1 MHQQSSLRSWMSPSR
16 HLLSLVLGLVVVVLL
31 AAACVPAPAAT
42 PGGDSAP
49 AAPAATNTAPVAPTE
64 NAPAPTLAAGS
75 AVTATTSGPSASAPK
90 VSSLPSGVDADGNFY
105 RGDPKATVKMVEY
118 SDFQCPYCSSFARD
132 TGPQVDA
139 AYVATGKVL
148 LVFRNFPL
156 DIHPNAMPAAKA
168 ALCAGQQKPALF
180 WAMHDWLF
188 TNQNTW
194 SSAQDAA
201 AEFRKQAVAAG
212 ADGTQY
218 DKCVAAAETAS
229 HIQKDIADGAKQ
241 GVQGTPAFFVND
253 WFVNGA
259 VPFQQFQLTIEKAVA
274 GQHPAP
280 TPTPLPAGAN
290 FYDPDPNRAGLTY
303 DGSPSLGDGKAPLLL
318 IAFEDL
324 KCKDCGQFFKDVLPA
339 LRDKYVKDGQLRI
352 LFFYYPNE
360 GPKAAVA
367 AACASRQGKFWEFA
381 DALYAHQA
389 DWKDGDNAAMAKYAK
404 DLGLD
409 DGKFSQCLSDP
420 SAQAQ
425 IDNALTFGQ
434 DQIGVPQVP
443 AFLLIDLKQSKPQAA
458 MVGPQQ
464 LPAFTDKLD
473 QALSAAA
480 QATAAPAA
488 GATPAPTPPAAPA
501 PTATK

>member
-1 MHQQSSLRSWMSPSR
+1 MHQQSSSSSWMRPSR
-16 HLLSLVLGLVVVVLL
+16 HLLSLGLGLVVVVLL
-31 AAACVPAPAAT
+31 AAACVPAPAAN
-42 PGGDSAP
+42 PGATSAP
-49 AAPAATNTAPVAPTE
+49 AATITAPVAPTI
-64 NAPAPTLAAGS
+64 AAGN
-75 AVTATTSGPSASAPK
+75 AVTATTSGPTALTPKASD
-90 VSSLPSGVDADGNFY
+90 LPSGVDADGNFY

-118 SDFQCPYCSSFARD
+118 SDFQCPYCGTYARD

-139 AYVATGKVL
+139 AYVATGKLL

-180 WAMHDWLF
+180 WAIHDWLF
-188 TNQNTW
+188 TNQSTW
-194 SSAQDAA
+194 SSVQDAA

-212 ADGTQY
+212 ADGAQY
-218 DKCVAAAETAS
+218 DKCVAAAETTS

-241 GVQGTPAFFVND
+241 GVQGTPAFYVND
-253 WFVNGA
+253 WFINGA
-259 VPFQQFQLTIEKAVA
+259 APFQQFQQTIDKAVA

-303 DGSPSLGDGKAPLLL
+303 NGSPTLGDGKASLLL

-324 KCKDCGQFFKDVLPA
+324 KCADCGQFSKDVLPT

-352 LFFYYPNE
+352 LYFYYPTDA
-360 GPKAAVA
+360 PKAAVA

-409 DGKFSQCLSDP
+409 DAKFSQCLSDA

-425 IDNALTFGQ
+425 IDSALTYGQ

-443 AFLLIDLKQSKPQAA
+443 AFLLIDLKQSKSLAA
-458 MVGPQQ
+458 MVGAQQ
-464 LPAFTDKLD
+464 LKAFTDKLD
-473 QALSAAA
+473 QALSPAA

-488 GATPAPTPPAAPA
+488 GTTPAPTAAA
-501 PTATK
+501 SPTATK